1 MATPRADSCSAP
13 SGAVLACGR
22 AAPSGLPS
30 WVSSAVSGRWG
41 TVPVAAAL
49 STLDPKLNA
58 SLNPNYSGDPE
69 WYGGTGFVSVA
80 STWCGGCFD
89 AANDVFWMPL
99 QGGHGDYAGNEP
111 YKLELNKEAPNWTM
125 VRPPSG
131 AIGNLLT
138 TNDGQEASGVYADG
152 RPRATHSYNKPVY
165 VPNVGPM
172 LAMLGAT
179 AWSAGGGQ
187 NKPVLVDPVT
197 GEGTL
202 GAVNS
207 LLSGATSGMGACFDP
222 TRGAQG
228 SIWVRGVGT
237 GRFHRYDVAADSWVQ
252 NIGPSSSSSG
262 YCGLAYMPEH
272 DCILW
277 MDGGGFRVLDC
288 AAATLHT
295 PTFSGTPFGATGTGQ
310 PIWVNGKAYLWNHAT
325 NTTLID
331 RITPGSN
338 PRTDTWTI
346 DQLSVDGGNS
356 TTPTARTTE
365 GTYGRFWYSENLG
378 LFFLFNSV
386 SGSIYF
392 FKPSAL

>member
-1 MATPRADSCSAP
+1 MATPRGATYSAG
-13 SGAVLACGR
+13 SGATVYGGR
-22 AAPSGLPS
+22 SASLPS

-58 SLNPNYSGDPE
+58 SLNPNYPGGPE
-69 WYGGTGFVSVA
+69 WYGGTGFVSVV

-138 TNDGQEASGVYADG
+138 TNDGQESSGVYSDG
-152 RPRATHSYNKPVY
+152 RPRAIHSYNKPIF
-165 VPNVGPM
+165 VPGVGPVISVQ
-172 LAMLGAT
+172 GNTSWT
-179 AWSAGGGQ
+179 AAGGTS
-187 NKPVLVDPVT
+187 KPIKVNPTT
-197 GEGTL
+197 GEGTF
-202 GAVNS
+202 GAANT
-207 LLSGATSGMGACFDP
+207 LLNGFTSGIGSCFDP

-237 GRFHRYDVAADSWVQ
+237 GRMHRYDIAADSWTQ
-252 NIGPSSSSSG
+252 NVGPSASSSG
-262 YCGLAYMPEH
+262 YCSLSYMPET

-277 MDGGGFRVLDC
+277 GDTNGFRVLDC
-288 AAATLHT
+288 AAGTLHT
-295 PTFSGTPFGATGTGQ
+295 PTFSGTLLGAISGGQ
-310 PIWVNGKAYLWNHAT
+310 TQWVNGKSYLWNHASS
-325 NTTLID
+325 TTQID
-331 RITPGSN
+331 RITPGAN

-346 DQLSVDGGNS
+346 DQLTVDGGNS
-356 TTPTARTTE
+356 VTPTARTTN
-365 GTYGRFWYSENLG
+365 GTYGRFWYAPNFSMFL
-378 LFFLFNSV
+378 LFNSV